1 MAPEWIY
8 LLKVNAGIAL
18 FYAFYKL
25 FCCRDTFF
33 RWRRF
38 TLLGFLAISFL
49 YPLLDIQQ
57 WIKEQPS
64 MVELADY
71 YAIWMLSEELS
82 VTPQVTTIKTPDL
95 MTICMYIYV
104 AGVIIMSMRFLIQ
117 LCSILFM
124 RYKGKVTYIRRQR
137 IIGLPTES
145 NPFSFFKWIFIQQK
159 EIYDESLEEI
169 IMHEQTH
176 VRQWHSVDVVISE
189 LVNIVCWFNPFSWL
203 LKSEI
208 RLNLEYLADN
218 KVAEVL
224 QNTKVYQYHL
234 LGLAS
239 QNRKTGLYN
248 NFNVSHLKHRII
260 MMNKK
265 RTRAIGHLKY
275 ALFVPLAAALLI
287 ARNISC
293 ISNELK
299 EQTESSETETTSRTA
314 LPEKEIREDG
324 STVYYVVEE
333 MPNFPGGMGECM
345 KYLSKNIK
353 YPTEAMEKEIQ
364 GRVIVQFIVEKDGSI
379 TEAKVVRG
387 VDPALDKEAL
397 RVINSMP
404 KWTPG
409 KHAGEAVNVKYT
421 VPIMF
426 KIPGKDSDIIEVKD
440 KNGNT
445 IGAGTKRE
453 AQVDENG
460 VYMVCDEM
468 PTFPGGMRECMNYL
482 SKSIKY
488 PAEAIDKKIQGRV
501 IVQFVV
507 KEDGSISEAK
517 VVRGIDPLLD
527 KEALRVT
534 NSMPKWTPGKQ
545 DGKAVSVKYTIPI
558 SFKL

>member
-1 MAPEWIY
+1 
-8 LLKVNAGIAL
+8 
-18 FYAFYKL
+18 
-25 FCCRDTFF
+25 
-33 RWRRF
+33 
-38 TLLGFLAISFL
+38 
-49 YPLLDIQQ
+49 
-57 WIKEQPS
+57 
-64 MVELADY
+64 
-71 YAIWMLSEELS
+71 
-82 VTPQVTTIKTPDL
+82 
-95 MTICMYIYV
+95 
-104 AGVIIMSMRFLIQ
+104 
-117 LCSILFM
+117 
-124 RYKGKVTYIRRQR
+124 
-137 IIGLPTES
+137 
-145 NPFSFFKWIFIQQK
+145 
-159 EIYDESLEEI
+159 
-169 IMHEQTH
+169 
-176 VRQWHSVDVVISE
+176 
-189 LVNIVCWFNPFSWL
+189 
-203 LKSEI
+203 
-208 RLNLEYLADN
+208 
-218 KVAEVL
+218 
-224 QNTKVYQYHL
+224 
-234 LGLAS
+234 
-239 QNRKTGLYN
+239 
-248 NFNVSHLKHRII
+248 

-287 ARNISC
+287 ASNISC

-345 KYLSKNIK
+345 KFLSKNIK

-409 KHAGEAVNVKYT
+409 KQAGEAVNVKYT

-468 PTFPGGMRECMNYL
+468 PKFPGGMRECMNYL